1 MYTQRKWGTANGL
14 LDSFFLCLLWVSN
27 ITIYLEVVFSN
38 IRVIQRYILYWNRIS
53 IKIIQKHIFL
63 SSIQFILI
71 SKESG
76 YVWLHNFAVQY
87 IGYFEYFFNFLLVE
101 VYRMLLFYL
110 HVFHSNFDFEIYLSL
125 KKQQT
130 LKTLK
135 KWILGHN

>member
-1 MYTQRKWGTANGL
+1 MYTQRKRGTANGL
-14 LDSFFLCLLWVSN
+14 LYSFFLCLLWVSN
-27 ITIYLEVVFSN
+27 ITIYLEVVFST

-87 IGYFEYFFNFLLVE
+87 IGYFEYLKYGHRFSIQLWKMYLAFCINLSTTTKKILL
-101 VYRMLLFYL
+101 YSMLPLTK
-110 HVFHSNFDFEIYLSL
+110 SI
-125 KKQQT
+125 
-130 LKTLK
+130 
-135 KWILGHN
+135 